1 MNRIILLGNGFDLAH
16 GMETSYRQFIDS
28 YWEECITEIHKLA
41 VNIKY
46 ENDEIIIESRPME
59 KIPTD
64 SYEKFSKA
72 LEDYNKKIL
81 FKNKFFEIIT
91 KNRNYKKS

>member
-1 MNRIILLGNGFDLAH
+1 MLIVNGFDLAH

-28 YWEECITEIHKLA
+28 YWEECITEIHNLA

-46 ENDEIIIESRPME
+46 ENDEIIIESRPIE

-72 LEDYNKKIL
+72 LEDHNKKIL

-91 KNRNYKKS
+91 KNRNYKKG

>member
-16 GMETSYRQFIDS
+16 GMETSYRQFMDS

-59 KIPTD
+59 KFLPIVMIN
-64 SYEKFSKA
+64 SVK
-72 LEDYNKKIL
+72 L
-81 FKNKFFEIIT
+81 
-91 KNRNYKKS
+91 